1 MPPAQIESTM
11 AEFYRL
17 YATSSAG
24 AVAEEKKTL
33 RHKITGRIRHQVQS
47 DVFNDIHVSIS
58 PIQHSIPL
66 FQSSDCHYST
76 FSCSET
82 YHR

>member
-1 MPPAQIESTM
+1 MSLLTQCFVFELRNGKPLRSEMPPAQIESTM

-33 RHKITGRIRHQVQS
+33 RHKITGRIRH
-47 DVFNDIHVSIS
+47 
-58 PIQHSIPL
+58 
-66 FQSSDCHYST
+66 
-76 FSCSET
+76 
-82 YHR
+82 